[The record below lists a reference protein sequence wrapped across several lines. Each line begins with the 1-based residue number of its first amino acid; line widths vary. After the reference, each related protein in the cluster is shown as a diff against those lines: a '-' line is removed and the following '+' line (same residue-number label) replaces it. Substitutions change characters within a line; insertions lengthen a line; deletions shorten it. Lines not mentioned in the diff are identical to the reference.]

1 MWVQILPGHLIM
13 WLQEQHDQMKECS
26 PDEQTVVTEDET
38 YLMILLQRL
47 STLSS
52 WSVWAVWAASFWVCD
67 CVCICVWEQ
76 WVWERVWK
84 YLVTQ
89 ESNVA
94 ACGFLSS
101 SIVVEGDMFSW
112 GKACPVLLPPPTPH
126 TLPPHLPV
134 SQSLT
139 LFPHPPH
146 LCSGDIF
153 IAPISLSKQWEG
165 KTTISRRFALQCFF
179 VSFKFNQFNHVH
191 AI

>member
-139 LFPHPPH
+139 PPPH
-146 LCSGDIF
+146 TCALGTFLLHQFHYLNSER
-153 IAPISLSKQWEG
+153 AKQQSAEDLPCNAE
-165 KTTISRRFALQCFF
+165 F
-179 VSFKFNQFNHVH
+179 SFKFNQFNHVH